1 MQKGAIT
8 SAVVIGVI
16 GIGLWVWTHP
26 VSNLSSD
33 AGIDISSAFA
43 NTAPVQ
49 GSDAVSAP
57 EATFTHNYIDK
68 SYGFSFSYPDG
79 YSVRSTPNADGAGN
93 TVLVQ
98 NDSTKKGVQILIT
111 PYTDTDTNITEK
123 KITTDIP
130 DMKISNAQNVNVGPA
145 GHGLAFISDNGA
157 FDGNS
162 REVWFVYRGNLYQIS
177 TYASY
182 DEFIKTL
189 LSTWKF
195 N

>member
-16 GIGLWVWTHP
+16 GIGAWVWTHP
-26 VSNLSSD
+26 VPKLENNASINI
-33 AGIDISSAFA
+33 GSAFA
-43 NTAPVQ
+43 NAAPAQ
-49 GSDAVSAP
+49 GSDAVAVK
-57 EATFTHNYIDK
+57 ATTFTHNYIDK
-68 SYGFSFSYPDG
+68 SYGFSFNYPDG
-79 YSVRSTPNADGAGN
+79 YTVRSTPNADGAGN
-93 TVLVQ
+93 TVLIQ

-111 PYTDTDTNITEK
+111 PYGDTDTNITEK

-130 DMKISNAQNVNVGPA
+130 DMKVSDPQNVTIGT

-162 REVWFVYRGNLYQIS
+162 REVWFVFRGNLYQIS

-189 LSTWKF
+189 LGTWKF